1 MNEVTPVSI
10 PNTAV
15 KLVTAE
21 NSNGLPIVKIGVCH
35 ILYSSLAQ
43 LVERPAVNR
52 QVVGSSPTRGANYTV
67 DIWSTVFFYALK
79 VQSLVP
85 KLKLYN
91 LIYNEKEAA
100 VWNEIKLLYAKCNK
114 YAKITDRTI
123 MDSRI
128 WNENYYR
135 MNSQI

>member
-1 MNEVTPVSI
+1 MNEVTPVPI

-21 NSNGLPIVKIGVCH
+21 NSNGSPIVKIRVCH

-52 QVVGSSPTRGANYTV
+52 QVVGSSPTRGASYTV

-91 LIYNEKEAA
+91 EKEVA

-135 MNSQI
+135 MHSQV

>member
-1 MNEVTPVSI
+1 MNEVTPVPI

-21 NSNGLPIVKIGVCH
+21 NSNGSPIVKIRVCH

-79 VQSLVP
+79 VQSLVQ

-91 LIYNEKEAA
+91 EKEVA

-123 MDSRI
+123 MDSRR
-128 WNENYYR
+128 WGENYYR
-135 MNSQI
+135 MDSQI

>member
-1 MNEVTPVSI
+1 MNEVTPVPI

-15 KLVTAE
+15 KLVKAE
-21 NSNGLPIVKIGVCH
+21 DSNGTPIVKIGVCH

-79 VQSLVP
+79 VQSLVQ

-91 LIYNEKEAA
+91 EKEVA

-123 MDSRI
+123 MDSRR
-128 WNENYYR
+128 WGENYYR
-135 MNSQI
+135 MDSQI

>member
-67 DIWSTVFFYALK
+67 DI
-79 VQSLVP
+79 
-85 KLKLYN
+85 
-91 LIYNEKEAA
+91 
-100 VWNEIKLLYAKCNK
+100 
-114 YAKITDRTI
+114 
-123 MDSRI
+123 
-128 WNENYYR
+128 
-135 MNSQI
+135 